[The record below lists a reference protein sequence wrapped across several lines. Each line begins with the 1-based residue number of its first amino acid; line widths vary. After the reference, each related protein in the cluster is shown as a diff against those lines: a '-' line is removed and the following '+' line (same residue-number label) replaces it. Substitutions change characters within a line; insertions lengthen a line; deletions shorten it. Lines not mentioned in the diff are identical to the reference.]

1 MRWHKYSAP
10 RRVCPSYDRPDGGLP
25 DTLHYSSENCRHS
38 QAHDFVYRY
47 SLQSNELPIQLGL
60 AWSVQRMAVAAIGVV
75 TIGLLDV
82 KEQLGIRSPP
92 INDSAWRHDQRW
104 LS

>member
-1 MRWHKYSAP
+1 MNLMPCKDVP
-10 RRVCPSYDRPDGGLP
+10 RHEVLP
-25 DTLHYSSENCRHS
+25 VPREK
-38 QAHDFVYRY
+38 AHDFVYRY
-47 SLQSNELPIQLGL
+47 SLQSNELPIQLGQ